1 MLEMKKKS
9 KLFFDCLLIL
19 AIVCSFSV
27 SLYFSVAENSGEW
40 LQRSGSLIVLFSVVL
55 EILQTLAKQ
64 PIPSDWVFINN
75 VPAATSPP
83 VSKTSKWFH
92 KFARFGI
99 VIGTLIWGYGDL
111 LFEFLYLNLRV

>member
-19 AIVCSFSV
+19 AIVSSFSV
-27 SLYFSVAENSGEW
+27 SLGCSVAENSGEW

-55 EILQTLAKQ
+55 EILQTLAKE
-64 PIPSDWVFINN
+64 PIPAEGVFINN
-75 VPAATSPP
+75 VPATTSPP

-92 KFARFGI
+92 IIAWFGI
-99 VIGTLIWGYGDL
+99 AIGTLIWGYGDL
-111 LFEFLYLNLRV
+111 LFEFLYLNQRV